1 MQLHQCT
8 TNYSANT
15 PSLQNTHQPGVMGP
29 RSVGPF
35 LDTFH
40 RFIVGPSCI
49 MEHKTLPFAVCGK
62 NGKVSPILM
71 QFC

>member
-8 TNYSANT
+8 TNYLLMPLVTKHT
-15 PSLQNTHQPGVMGP
+15 PAQCNG
-29 RSVGPF
+29 SVAPF

-49 MEHKTLPFAVCGK
+49 MEHKTLPFAVCEK